1 MHIKYKL
8 VKSKKKYCAQTV
20 NAGLKACLKIA
31 TAHMGDAAVYKLA
44 GKHSAVF
51 SVKPSKNLEKCFF

>member
-1 MHIKYKL
+1 M

-51 SVKPSKNLEKCFF
+51 SVIPSKNLEKCFF